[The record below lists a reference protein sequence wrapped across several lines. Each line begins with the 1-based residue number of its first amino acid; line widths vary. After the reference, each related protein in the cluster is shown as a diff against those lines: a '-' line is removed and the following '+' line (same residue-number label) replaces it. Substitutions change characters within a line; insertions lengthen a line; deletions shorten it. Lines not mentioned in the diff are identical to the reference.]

1 MSLDEGQNKWVLES
15 ALQNLY
21 QNMWEKYAPTW
32 TMLKGST
39 LALGTWLLW
48 PLNFFKTS
56 LGCIIF
62 TKSFRVWEIKSLFT
76 SFPTCFWLNSLT
88 SCVQHKLDPCNKN
101 KLLLSS
107 SQVYSLS
114 LQRIQPL
121 RVQWE
126 YNTRV

>member
-39 LALGTWLLW
+39 LALGTCLLW

-62 TKSFRVWEIKSLFT
+62 TKSFRVWEIKSRFT
-76 SFPTCFWLNSLT
+76 SFSHMLLVKLIDKLCPTQ
-88 SCVQHKLDPCNKN
+88 VGPCNKN

-107 SQVYSLS
+107 SQVYCLS